1 MNQDERR
8 KYLIQALL
16 QEQPQYRNISIP
28 KSENEQKTLLRSLMN
43 IRLPKKIND
52 EFLTIQ
58 DEYQIGRAH
67 V

>member
-28 KSENEQKTLLRSLMN
+28 KSENEQKTLDEL
-43 IRLPKKIND
+43 KAEAND
-52 EFLTIQ
+52 E
-58 DEYQIGRAH
+58 DEAAAFEAGFSAWEDAKEE
-67 V
+67 